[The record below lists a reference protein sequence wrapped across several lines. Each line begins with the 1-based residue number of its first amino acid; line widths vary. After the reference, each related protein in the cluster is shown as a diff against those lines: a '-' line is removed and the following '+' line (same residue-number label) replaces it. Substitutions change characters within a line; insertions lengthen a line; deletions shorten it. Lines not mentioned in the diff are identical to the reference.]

1 VNGPAE
7 SEDSRHHKL
16 TSIVTKGRKKAAPG
30 SAVMHIESVDRSFR
44 WVYNDGLASRSG
56 TTPFGTS
63 SPFFIASTTKLFVS
77 TLVLQLIESGALTLD
92 THLVDVVTTENLVGI
107 HRVGDEDHTRHI
119 TVRQL
124 LSHTSGLAN
133 YLEDKRTDG
142 SVLLQ
147 KALRPGGDRSWTRND
162 IYQWHRTVLKNP
174 RVPGLQKTHYSDTN
188 YHLLAAI
195 VEHVTGQP
203 FDDVLRIRI
212 VEPLGLQN
220 TSMFGSPDAPDYDEL
235 ATMYNK
241 RQQIRFPLAMA
252 SVREDG
258 GMVSTTDDLICFLR
272 GLVDG
277 ALLRESPFGE
287 QPWRRVFFPIDYGLG
302 VMRIR
307 IPRLMALGGRS
318 PTLYGHGG
326 ASGTVAFFD
335 PTTQMLIAGTLNQI
349 AYRSRAYQLMLRL
362 MQSAR

>member
-1 VNGPAE
+1 MNTPTPTR
-7 SEDSRHHKL
+7 DNRHKKL
-16 TSIVTKGRKKAAPG
+16 TSVVTKARRKAAPG
-30 SAVMHIESVDRSFR
+30 ASVMHIESVDRSFR
-44 WVYNDGLASRSG
+44 WVYNDGPASDADSS
-56 TTPFGTS
+56 PFGPT

-77 TLVLQLIESGALTLD
+77 TLVLQLIEAGELSLD
-92 THLVDVVTTENLVGI
+92 SRVVDVVTSENLVGI
-107 HRVGDEDHTRHI
+107 HRIGDEDHTRHI
-119 TVRQL
+119 TVRHL

-147 KALRPGGDRSWTRND
+147 EALKPGGDRSWTRED
-162 IYQWHRTVLKNP
+162 IYKWHRTVLKNP
-174 RVPGLQKTHYSDTN
+174 RMPGTQKAHYSDTN
-188 YHLLAAI
+188 YHLLASI

-203 FDDVLRIRI
+203 FDQVLRTRI

-220 TSMFGSPDAPDYDEL
+220 TSMFGSSAAPDYDDI
-235 ATMYNK
+235 ATMYDK
-241 RQQIRFPLAMA
+241 RQPIRSPLMMA

-277 ALLRESPFGE
+277 TLLQENPFGE
-287 QPWRRVFFPIDYGLG
+287 QTWRRVFFPIDYGLG

-307 IPRLMALGGRS
+307 IPRLMALGGRP

-326 ASGTVAFFD
+326 ASGTVLFFD
-335 PTTQMLIAGTLNQI
+335 PKTQLLIAGTLNQI
-349 AYRSRAYQLMLRL
+349 AYRSRPYQLMLRL
-362 MQSAR
+362 MQNAR